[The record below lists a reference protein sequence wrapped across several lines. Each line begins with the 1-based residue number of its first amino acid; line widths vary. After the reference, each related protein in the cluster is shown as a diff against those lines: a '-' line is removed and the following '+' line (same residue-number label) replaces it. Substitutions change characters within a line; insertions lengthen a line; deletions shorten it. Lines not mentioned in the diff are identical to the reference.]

1 MIYGIKRKGNK
12 IDKKKQNYNY
22 TDSEEDNEKV
32 ISNVTN
38 IQEPVF
44 PKKPINKNTSIGYS
58 FTEIEVLYYLYI

>member
-44 PKKPINKNTSIGYS
+44 PKKPINKK
-58 FTEIEVLYYLYI
+58 F